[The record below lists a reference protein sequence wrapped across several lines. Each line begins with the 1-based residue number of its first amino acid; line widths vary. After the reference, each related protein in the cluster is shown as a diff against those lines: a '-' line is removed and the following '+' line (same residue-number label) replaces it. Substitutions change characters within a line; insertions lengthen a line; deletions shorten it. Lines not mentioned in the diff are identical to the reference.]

1 MKKLLQTIILFWIT
15 GHSYSQLT
23 NAEVYNFEIG
33 DVLQTKRTSVGTPGY
48 LYELDTIV
56 DKVVGS
62 GIITYTIQRHTVF
75 IGPVSSETPSVETLV
90 VNNLNSAANHY
101 FYVSCLPPIDSSYTD
116 LCGQGI
122 DQRKSD
128 WDTSCFEP
136 PMWISTLQEGLGGP
150 YYSIVDYS
158 NMLDLNYELIYSN
171 TAQWGPCGSY
181 FDLAVGMEEEI
192 TEEFTVSPNPASKEL
207 LINGIGDEI
216 ETRFSII
223 NSHGKL
229 IRTAYLIN
237 SSIDISELEM
247 GIYYLKLETDTSTEI
262 LKFIKV

>member
-1 MKKLLQTIILFWIT
+1 
-15 GHSYSQLT
+15 
-23 NAEVYNFEIG
+23 
-33 DVLQTKRTSVGTPGY
+33 
-48 LYELDTIV
+48 
-56 DKVVGS
+56 
-62 GIITYTIQRHTVF
+62 
-75 IGPVSSETPSVETLV
+75 
-90 VNNLNSAANHY
+90 
-101 FYVSCLPPIDSSYTD
+101 
-116 LCGQGI
+116 
-122 DQRKSD
+122 
-128 WDTSCFEP
+128 
-136 PMWISTLQEGLGGP
+136 MWISTLQEGLGGP

-247 GIYYLKLETDTSTEI
+247 GIYYLKLETDTSIEI